1 MTCPSKKN
9 ASATAIKKNKKDMK
23 NRTCDIFSK
32 PESYDRPF

>member
-9 ASATAIKKNKKDMK
+9 ASVTAIKKKDMK